1 MHRSVAKV
9 SVPTNSERSSP
20 FPFRVQNWTMALLIT
35 LVVGAGVALRS
46 QEDAQNAA
54 AVRQLRDQLEQTKTE
69 LADATAQLGN
79 ANRKLAFLETA
90 KARVQVTAYA
100 LTDDF
105 GPDPVFANNAPAR
118 NAYAVPKHALPAEKI
133 LNVALSP
140 MAERKLHANL
150 NDMIVLMSRNR
161 SRQHLARF
169 VDRTPQTGA
178 RPVVDILFA
187 NAHEARIWG
196 RQSFYA
202 VNISRPDSPFQRQR

>member
-1 MHRSVAKV
+1 MRRSVAKIN
-9 SVPTNSERSSP
+9 VPTNSEGPSP
-20 FPFRVQNWTMALLIT
+20 FPSRAQNWTMALLIT

-46 QEDAQNAA
+46 QEDAQSAA
-54 AVRQLRDQLEQTKTE
+54 AMRQLRDQLEQTNTE

-79 ANRKLAFLETA
+79 ANKKLVFLEAA

-105 GPDPVFANNAPAR
+105 GPDPVFANDAPAR
-118 NAYAVPKHALPAEKI
+118 NAYAVPKHALPAGKI

-140 MAERKLHANL
+140 MAEQKLHANL
-150 NDMIVLMSRNR
+150 NDLIVLMSRNR

-169 VDRTPQTGA
+169 VDRTPQTGT

-202 VNISRPDSPFQRQR
+202 VDISRPDSPFHQR